1 MWFEGDERRF
11 ALPKVKSEERK
22 NVRDIFGNQTVTFL
36 SQMGAFYGEFYTL
49 QPKFF
54 EFLTLGIYFDSL

>member
-1 MWFEGDERRF
+1 M
-11 ALPKVKSEERK
+11 LIK

-49 QPKFF
+49 QPNFF